1 MFKEHGFIR
10 NFHSKMYYL
19 LPFFTLF
26 GYITSAKVVTKN
38 SKNMSFRV
46 VAFGTSDSKTL
57 HIYLWSL
64 PMFKKRKSYKAVQKK
79 AAAKSYINEIQ
90 KQIIRKHKIKAM
102 PVL

>member
-1 MFKEHGFIR
+1 MYSSETFILKCIIY
-10 NFHSKMYYL
+10 FLFSLYL
-19 LPFFTLF
+19 GIAP
-26 GYITSAKVVTKN
+26 KVVTKN

-57 HIYLWSL
+57 HMYLWSL